1 MRPRLVAFVSHPI
14 QHYTPWFA
22 ALGQRMGE
30 DFRVVFSSRH
40 GVDAARDPEFGETF
54 AWDMDLL
61 AGYAHEFE
69 PLARR
74 HSPGAGFWG
83 IRFPHARER
92 LRRLRPRAVMTF
104 GWLFAGYWEAARG
117 ASMEGIPYLLRTESN
132 ALARGSALRWRV
144 KDWTAGRLCR
154 GAAGCLA
161 IGTRNAELYRAYG
174 VDPRRI
180 LMAPYFVDNDWFAR
194 EAARLRSARAELRR
208 SFGLPADAFVFLF
221 MGKLVAKKHP
231 EDLLEAWMGLDPGLR
246 SRSAVLFG
254 GNGEL
259 APRLRARA
267 ADEPRVAF
275 AGFLNRGRLP
285 EAYAASDALVLPS
298 DAGETWGLVVNEA
311 MASGLP
317 TIVSDRVGCA
327 PDLVAPGSTGEVYPC
342 GDVEALRARL
352 GKLVQDPAASA
363 AMGARGAERIAMA
376 SVERSVDAVM
386 EALDRLA

>member
-1 MRPRLVAFVSHPI
+1 MRPQLVAFLSHPI

-22 ALGQRMGE
+22 ALGRRMGD
-30 DFRVVFSSRH
+30 DFRVIYSSRH

-69 PLARR
+69 PNARR
-74 HSPGAGFWG
+74 HSPGGGFWG
-83 IRFPHARER
+83 IRFGHARER

-104 GWLFAGYWEAARG
+104 GWLFAGYWEAARA
-117 ASMEGIPYLLRTESN
+117 ASMEEIPYLLRTESN
-132 ALARGSALRWRV
+132 ALSGGSRLRWRM

-174 VDPRRI
+174 VDPGRI

-194 EAARLRSARAELRR
+194 ETQRLRPRRAELRQ
-208 SFGLPADAFVFLF
+208 SFGLPADALVFLF

-231 EDLLEAWMGLDPGLR
+231 DDLLEAWMGLAPELKA
-246 SRSAVLFG
+246 RSAVLFG

-259 APRLRARA
+259 ASSLRERA
-267 ADEPRVAF
+267 AGEPRVAF
-275 AGFLNRGRLP
+275 AGFLNRSRLP
-285 EAYAASDALVLPS
+285 EAYAASDVLVLPS

-311 MASGLP
+311 MASGLA

-327 PDLVAPGSTGEVYPC
+327 PDLVDEGITGYVHPYGNLAAIRERLTACIRDPGG
-342 GDVEALRARL
+342 
-352 GKLVQDPAASA
+352 AASK
-363 AMGARGAERIAMA
+363 GARGAERISLA
-376 SVERSVDAVM
+376 SVERSVDAVV
-386 EALDRLA
+386 EALDGFA